1 MRNKQITGFRN
12 LKVSNLLSVSETT
25 IGGSTSKSV
34 ELTAGAND
42 ASINVEV
49 GAGKDLIDFTNVT
62 YSNGSTQ
69 YELLE
74 GIIINASSDTPT
86 LAVYNGY
93 SNLDIIDLA
102 MGSKVGNNIP
112 IEVTGKNF
120 SAGVSATVYESG
132 VRIDVDGYPTIE
144 IRDVVGYPTKF
155 AISGYAVSDNFV
167 FTDLSDD
174 SVIVIFDGVG
184 VQTVRVR
191 FTLNIVKNS
200 VHDFGKWFFDV
211 GEYERTDNAR
221 IVFSS
226 VNEIIKDPEGAAI
239 STSLT
244 DFLTE
249 ILTYTEI
256 SDPVVFENLTFG
268 TTIPPTTYTNTLL
281 YNVV

>member
-1 MRNKQITGFRN
+1 MRNKKITGFKN

-34 ELTAGAND
+34 ELTAGASD

-49 GAGKDLIDFTNVT
+49 GAGKDLIYFTNIT

-93 SNLDIIDLA
+93 SNLDVIDLA

-112 IEVTGKNF
+112 IEVTGKNL

-132 VRIDVDGYPTIE
+132 VRVDIDGYPNLE
-144 IRDVVGYPTKF
+144 INHVFGQPTKF
-155 AISGYAVSDNFV
+155 ALAGYDVSDNFV

-184 VQTVRVR
+184 VQTGRIR
-191 FTLNIVKNS
+191 FTLNIVNYAE
-200 VHDFGKWFFDV
+200 DYGKWFFDV
-211 GEYERTDNAR
+211 GQYERTNVGK
-221 IVFSS
+221 IEFGS
-226 VNEIIKDPEGAAI
+226 VNQIIKDPEGAAI
-239 STSLT
+239 ETSLA
-244 DFLTE
+244 DFLTD
-249 ILTYTEI
+249 I
-256 SDPVVFENLTFG
+256 SSFANIDDPVVLENLTFG

>member
-1 MRNKQITGFRN
+1 MRNKKITGFKN

-34 ELTAGAND
+34 ELTAGASD

-49 GAGKDLIDFTNVT
+49 GAGKDLIDFTNIT

-93 SNLDIIDLA
+93 SNLDVIDLA

-112 IEVTGKNF
+112 IEVTGKNL

-132 VRIDVDGYPTIE
+132 VRVDVGGYPNIE
-144 IRDVVGYPTKF
+144 INDVFGQPTKF
-155 AISGYAVSDNFV
+155 AIAGYDLSGNFV

-184 VQTVRVR
+184 VQTGRIR
-191 FTLNIVKNS
+191 FTLNIVNYS
-200 VHDFGKWFFDV
+200 EDYGKWFFDV

-221 IVFSS
+221 IVFGS

-239 STSLT
+239 STSVT
-244 DFLTE
+244 DFLTD
-249 ILTYTEI
+249 I
-256 SDPVVFENLTFG
+256 SSFANIDDPVVLENLTFG